1 MNLIDMCTNPYI
13 LRVMFILVAVLKIVC
28 IVVPII
34 IMGTTMVKA
43 FNAVVSGK
51 EDNLKEILPV
61 TVKKIIAG
69 LVIFFLPTILN
80 MCFSLVGDSSY
91 EINLC
96 ESNLNM
102 ETITYY
108 ETLLPV
114 EEKILQLEN
123 NPTQQNLIAA
133 QNAVQ
138 GVTSY
143 AKEDT
148 ILDYQQRISDAKNKV
163 DAYNK
168 QLECRGQGGTYKDG
182 YCKIPPKVQTGS
194 SGGDINSSPGS
205 GTISESTLLNGNY
218 KVIEPAVPVKSYLNT
233 VSSNRIAQNND
244 SSKYGGYCLAFSYIH
259 AYSLYSGDTSKRAS
273 DAPSYVYASRFNGYE
288 NDDKSAVLANVYN
301 ELVQGKP
308 VIIQVNGNKQ
318 GTSRHYVTVVGFKKD
333 VTSARDIEESD
344 LLIIDSWDGKLE
356 PLGESGSRFMVTG
369 AACHKKYSG
378 YQMYYVE

>member
-148 ILDYQQRISDAKNKV
+148 ILDYQQRISEAKNKV

-218 KVIEPAVPVKSYLNT
+218 KVIEPAVPVKSYLNI

-244 SSKYGGYCLAFSYIH
+244 SSVYGDKCLAFAYIH
-259 AYSLYSGDTSKRAS
+259 AYSLYSGDTSKRAKDS
-273 DAPSYVYASRFNGYE
+273 LSYVYASKFNGYE

-344 LLIIDSWDGKLE
+344 LLIIDSWDSKLE

>member
-80 MCFSLVGDSSY
+80 MCFFLVGDSSY

-218 KVIEPAVPVKSYLNT
+218 KVIEPAVPVKNYLNT

-244 SSKYGGYCLAFSYIH
+244 SSVYGDKCLAFAYIH
-259 AYSLYSGDTSKRAS
+259 AYSLYSGDTSKRAKDS
-273 DAPSYVYASRFNGYE
+273 LSYVYASKFNGYE

-333 VTSARDIEESD
+333 VKSARDIEESD

>member
-233 VSSNRIAQNND
+233 ISSNRIAQNND
-244 SSKYGGYCLAFSYIH
+244 SSVYGDKCLAFAYIH
-259 AYSLYSGDTSKRAS
+259 AYSLYSGDTSKRAKDS
-273 DAPSYVYASRFNGYE
+273 LSYVYASKFNGYE

-301 ELVQGKP
+301 
-308 VIIQVNGNKQ
+308 
-318 GTSRHYVTVVGFKKD
+318 
-333 VTSARDIEESD
+333 
-344 LLIIDSWDGKLE
+344 
-356 PLGESGSRFMVTG
+356 
-369 AACHKKYSG
+369 
-378 YQMYYVE
+378 

>member
-13 LRVMFILVAVLKIVC
+13 LRVMYILVASIKIVC
-28 IVVPII
+28 IIVPII
-34 IMGTTMVKA
+34 IIGTTMIKA
-43 FNAVVSGK
+43 FQAVVSGK
-51 EDNLKEILPV
+51 DDDLKAILPIS
-61 TVKKIIAG
+61 VKKIIAG
-69 LVIFFLPTILN
+69 LIIFFLPTILN
-80 MCFSLVGDSSY
+80 FCFSLIGDTSY

-96 ESNLNM
+96 ESNLTM

-138 GVTSY
+138 GITGY
-143 AKEDT
+143 ATEDT
-148 ILDYQQRISDAKNKV
+148 MLDYQQRISAAKNKV
-163 DAYNK
+163 DAYSK
-168 QLECRGQGGTYKDG
+168 QLDCRRQGGTYKDG

-194 SGGDINSSPGS
+194 SGDITSSPGT

-218 KVIEPAVPVKSYLNT
+218 KVIEPAVSVKSYLNT
-233 VSSNRIAQNND
+233 ISSNRISQNND
-244 SSKYGGYCLAFSYIH
+244 TSIYGDQCLAFAYIH
-259 AYSLYSGDTSKRAS
+259 AYSLYSGDTSKRAKDS
-273 DAPSYVYASRFNGYE
+273 LDYVYASKFNGYV
-288 NDDKSAVLANVYN
+288 NDDKDAVLTNIYN

-308 VIIQVNGNKQ
+308 VIIQVNGNKA

-333 VTSARDIEESD
+333 VRNARDLEESD

-356 PLGESGSRFMVTG
+356 PMGEQGSRFMVTG
-369 AACHKKYSG
+369 AACHKKYTG

>member
-13 LRVMFILVAVLKIVC
+13 LRVLYILVIVLRIVC

-34 IMGTTMVKA
+34 IVATTMMKA
-43 FNAVVSGK
+43 FQTVISGK
-51 EDNLKEILPV
+51 EDSLKEMLPF
-61 TVKKIIAG
+61 TLKKIIAG

-96 ESNLNM
+96 ETNLNLD
-102 ETITYY
+102 TITYY
-108 ETLLPV
+108 ETLIPI
-114 EEKILQLEN
+114 EEKIQRLEN
-123 NPTQQNLIAA
+123 NPTEQNLTAA

-138 GVTSY
+138 GITNF
-143 AKEDT
+143 ATEDT
-148 ILDYQQRISDAKNKV
+148 MLDYQQRISAAKNKV
-163 DAYNK
+163 DAYSK
-168 QLECRGQGGTYKDG
+168 QLECRKQGGTYKDG

-194 SGGDINSSPGS
+194 SGDINSSS
-205 GTISESTLLNGNY
+205 GTGIISESTLLNGNY
-218 KVIEPAVPVKSYLNT
+218 KVIEPAVSVQSYLN
-233 VSSNRIAQNND
+233 VISSNRISQTND
-244 SSKYGGYCLAFSYIH
+244 TSIYGDQCLAFAYIH
-259 AYSLYSGDTSKRAS
+259 AYSLYSGNTSKRAKDS
-273 DAPSYVYASRFNGYE
+273 LDYVFASQFNGYE
-288 NDDKSAVLANVYN
+288 NDDKSAVLTNIYN

-308 VIIQVNGNKQ
+308 VIIQVNGNKA

-333 VTSARDIEESD
+333 VRSARDLEESD

-356 PLGESGSRFMVTG
+356 PMGEQGSRFMVTG

>member
-51 EDNLKEILPV
+51 EDDLKEILPV

-218 KVIEPAVPVKSYLNT
+218 KVIEPAVPVKNYLNT

-244 SSKYGGYCLAFSYIH
+244 SSVYGDKCLAFAYIH
-259 AYSLYSGDTSKRAS
+259 AYSLYSGDTSKRAKDS
-273 DAPSYVYASRFNGYE
+273 LSYVYASKFNGYE

-333 VTSARDIEESD
+333 VKSARDIEESD

>member
-96 ESNLNM
+96 ESNINM

-168 QLECRGQGGTYKDG
+168 QLDCRRQGGTYKDG

-244 SSKYGGYCLAFSYIH
+244 SSVYGDKCLAFAYIH
-259 AYSLYSGDTSKRAS
+259 AYSLYSGDTSKRAKDS
-273 DAPSYVYASRFNGYE
+273 LSYGYASKFNGYE

-318 GTSRHYVTVVGFKKD
+318 GTSRHYVTEVGFKKD

>member
-114 EEKILQLEN
+114 EELK
-123 NPTQQNLIAA
+123 
-133 QNAVQ
+133 
-138 GVTSY
+138 
-143 AKEDT
+143 
-148 ILDYQQRISDAKNKV
+148 
-163 DAYNK
+163 
-168 QLECRGQGGTYKDG
+168 
-182 YCKIPPKVQTGS
+182 
-194 SGGDINSSPGS
+194 
-205 GTISESTLLNGNY
+205 
-218 KVIEPAVPVKSYLNT
+218 
-233 VSSNRIAQNND
+233 
-244 SSKYGGYCLAFSYIH
+244 F
-259 AYSLYSGDTSKRAS
+259 
-273 DAPSYVYASRFNGYE
+273 
-288 NDDKSAVLANVYN
+288 
-301 ELVQGKP
+301 
-308 VIIQVNGNKQ
+308 
-318 GTSRHYVTVVGFKKD
+318 
-333 VTSARDIEESD
+333 
-344 LLIIDSWDGKLE
+344 
-356 PLGESGSRFMVTG
+356 
-369 AACHKKYSG
+369 
-378 YQMYYVE
+378 

>member
-218 KVIEPAVPVKSYLNT
+218 KVIEPAVPVKNYLNT

-244 SSKYGGYCLAFSYIH
+244 SSVYGDKCLAFAYIH
-259 AYSLYSGDTSKRAS
+259 AYSLYSGDTSKRAKDS
-273 DAPSYVYASRFNGYE
+273 LSYVYASKFNGYE
-288 NDDKSAVLANVYN
+288 NDDKSAVLANIYN

-333 VTSARDIEESD
+333 VKSARDIEESD

>member
-13 LRVMFILVAVLKIVC
+13 LRVLYILVIVLRIVC

-34 IMGTTMVKA
+34 IVATTMMKA
-43 FNAVVSGK
+43 FQTVISGK
-51 EDNLKEILPV
+51 EDSLKEMLPF
-61 TVKKIIAG
+61 TLKKIIAG

-96 ESNLNM
+96 ETNLNLD
-102 ETITYY
+102 TITYY
-108 ETLLPV
+108 ETLIPI
-114 EEKILQLEN
+114 EEKIQRLEN
-123 NPTQQNLIAA
+123 NPTKQNLTAA

-138 GVTSY
+138 GITNF
-143 AKEDT
+143 ATEDT
-148 ILDYQQRISDAKNKV
+148 MLDYQQRISAAKNKV
-163 DAYNK
+163 DAYSK
-168 QLECRGQGGTYKDG
+168 QLECRKQGGTYKDG

-194 SGGDINSSPGS
+194 SGDINSSS
-205 GTISESTLLNGNY
+205 GTGIISESTLLNGNY
-218 KVIEPAVPVKSYLNT
+218 KVIEPAVSVQSYLN
-233 VSSNRIAQNND
+233 VISSNRISQTND
-244 SSKYGGYCLAFSYIH
+244 TSIYGDQCLAFAYIH
-259 AYSLYSGDTSKRAS
+259 AYSLYSGNTSKRAKDS
-273 DAPSYVYASRFNGYE
+273 LDYVFASQFNGYE
-288 NDDKSAVLANVYN
+288 NDDKSAVLTNIYN

-308 VIIQVNGNKQ
+308 VIIQVNGNKA

-333 VTSARDIEESD
+333 VRSARDLEESD

-356 PLGESGSRFMVTG
+356 PMGEQGSRFMVTG